1 MTTQDSLLQADA
13 KNRLQA
19 LEHSSFIVEA
29 PAGAGKTELLT
40 QRFLKL
46 LPTVKQPEEIIA
58 ITFTNK
64 AAAEMRLRILDS
76 LIAADKGLK
85 PTKTHKQ
92 TTYELS
98 QKALQHAAAHD
109 WQLIENPSRLRIFT
123 IDSLCAHLARQMP
136 LMSRFGAQPRVTDN
150 ANVLYTQAAEHTLA
164 LLEHKDYSEVI
175 KAALRYV
182 DNDASQLTNLL
193 VSMLA
198 KRDQWL
204 SQAQH
209 EINPLQLQKTL
220 RYLVKQALQATER
233 AVPTALQRLL
243 MPIARFAAANLL
255 ADDLLAEKHQADM
268 PLTDWQTPLQAAP
281 EDLAMWRALADLL
294 LKDNGEPRLSVDK
307 RHGFPATEVGKAQ
320 KLALFEV
327 IAAIEDSAA
336 LHRVRQLPHIDHAAS
351 SWQIIA
357 TLSQLLNLAVAQ
369 LWLTFQRAGEVDFVE
384 IAQRATRALA
394 DNGGEPTELAL
405 KLDYQI
411 QHLLVDEFQ
420 DTSPS
425 QVDLLK
431 QLTLGW
437 QANDARTLF
446 CVGDPMQSIYRF
458 RKANVGL
465 FISAAT
471 DGIGDIRLKKLQLY
485 RNNRSCPPV
494 VDWINASFAT
504 IFPTHDDDAQGA
516 ISYRPFIATKLVEN
530 EAGVAVHAIIK
541 QTDESAKTASQ
552 READAVICIIQ
563 RERELNPNKKI
574 AVLVR
579 SKKHLAALVT
589 KLRREHTDIA
599 FQAVE
604 IEALQGRQIV
614 QDLLALTH
622 ALHHRADRV
631 HWLSVLRAPWCGL
644 TLHDLHALAG
654 SNHHATIWSL
664 MQNDAIVSTLSVNG
678 QIRLRH
684 VRTIL
689 EEALATQGRMHTSR
703 WLRGI
708 WLMLNGTAC
717 LWEQADIVDVQAFFS
732 CLDALD
738 RSNQFSSERMHDEI
752 SKLFATPDINGEH
765 LQMMSIHKSKGLEFD
780 CVILPGLGATTGG
793 NNRDKPLVLWEEV
806 TVNEHTELLA
816 APYIPKGLI
825 PKALRDDTVS
835 AYDYI
840 ETLENERDANEAARV
855 LYVAATRAE
864 RKLHLVGVANQNAK
878 GEVNPTRNSYLDLLW
893 NAVSSEFEATALTTK
908 SVAENAKANADDNI
922 ANFTPNL
929 IRLQHLQIPNVLQT
943 AKTLAPQAR
952 KSLIKQN
959 QPAILLNLAADTGN
973 HTNLTAPNIHQSA
986 GSLAHLYMEMIAND
1000 GLESW
1005 PVSRINASASAMRFW
1020 LMQKCH
1026 GKSEAEKQEV
1036 EQSISHIIA
1045 ALIKTISS
1053 PEGLWMLT
1061 SRPSHQ
1067 AELSIMTIDENNAPQ
1082 EHRIDLTFIE
1092 ADVRWIVDYKLTS
1105 TNENLEIAA
1114 SQHKPQ
1120 LTRYAS
1126 LFSNENRLLK
1136 TAVFFL
1142 SSGQLVEI

>member
-164 LLEHKDYSEVI
+164 LLEHNDYSEVI

-220 RYLVKQALQATER
+220 CYLVKQALQATER
-233 AVPTALQRLL
+233 AVPTALQHLL
-243 MPIARFAAANLL
+243 IPIARFAAANLL
-255 ADDLLAEKHQADM
+255 ADDTEAVAPLL
-268 PLTDWQTPLQAAP
+268 DWQTPLTAIP

-384 IAQRATRALA
+384 IAQRATRALT

-541 QTDESAKTASQ
+541 QTDESAETASQ

-664 MQNDAIVSTLSVNG
+664 MQNEEIVNQLEG
-678 QIRLRH
+678 KERLKH
-684 VRTIL
+684 VRDIFA
-689 EEALATQGRMHTSR
+689 EAFATQGRMNTSR

-717 LWEQADIVDVQAFFS
+717 LWEQADIVDVQAFFT

-738 RSNQFSSERMHDEI
+738 RSNQFSPERMRDEI

-908 SVAENAKANADDNI
+908 SVAENTKANADDNI

-959 QPAILLNLAADTGN
+959 QPAILLNLAADTG
-973 HTNLTAPNIHQSA
+973 
-986 GSLAHLYMEMIAND
+986 SLAHLYMEMIAND
-1000 GLESW
+1000 GLEYW
-1005 PVSRINASASAMRFW
+1005 PASRIDASAAAMRFW
-1020 LMQKCH
+1020 LLQKGH
-1026 GKSEAEKQEV
+1026 AESAVAQQV
-1036 EQSISHIIA
+1036 SNVIA
-1045 ALIKTISS
+1045 ALKKTINS
-1053 PEGLWMLT
+1053 PQGAWMLAPRK
-1061 SRPSHQ
+1061 SRQ
-1067 AELSIMTIDENNAPQ
+1067 AELSITTIDENAEAQ
-1082 EHRIDLTFIE
+1082 EQRIDLTFIE
-1092 ADVRWIVDYKLTS
+1092 HDALDEDKLGEKVRWIIDYKLAAA
-1105 TNENLEIAA
+1105 NESIEIAA
-1114 SQHKPQ
+1114 EAYKPQ
-1120 LTRYAS
+1120 LACYAELFAHES
-1126 LFSNENRLLK
+1126 LSIK

-1142 SSGQLVEI
+1142 NLGKLVEL

>member
-1 MTTQDSLLQADA
+1 MTQEPLLQADA
-13 KNRLQA
+13 SNRLKA
-19 LEHSSFIVEA
+19 LELSSFIVEA

-46 LPTVKQPEEIIA
+46 IPTVKQPEEIIA

-76 LIAADKGLK
+76 LIAADKGVK
-85 PTKTHKQ
+85 PTEAHKQ
-92 TTYELS
+92 ITYNLS
-98 QKALQHAAAHD
+98 LQALQHAGTHN

-150 ANVLYTQAAEHTLA
+150 ADALYTKAAEQTLA
-164 LLEHKDYSEVI
+164 LLEHNDYSEVV

-182 DNDASQLTNLL
+182 DNDAAQLTSLL

-209 EINPLQLQKTL
+209 EIDPLQLQNTL
-220 RYLVKQALQATER
+220 RYLVKQALQATEH
-233 AVPTALQRLL
+233 AVPTALQHLL
-243 MPIARFAAANLL
+243 IPIARFAAANLL
-255 ADDLLAEKHQADM
+255 ADDTEADT
-268 PLTDWQTPLQAAP
+268 PLMDWQTPLTAIP
-281 EDLAMWRALADLL
+281 EDLAMWRALADFLL
-294 LKDNGEPRLSVDK
+294 TDKGEPRKEKGLNVK
-307 RHGFPATEVGKAQ
+307 FGFPPTDEGKAQ
-320 KLALFEV
+320 KVALAEV
-327 IAAIEDSAA
+327 IAAIDDHAA
-336 LHRVRQLPHIDHAAS
+336 LHSVRALPNLKDDLKDGAS

-357 TLSQLLNLAVAQ
+357 TLSKLLNIAVAQ

-384 IAQRATRALA
+384 IAQRATRALT
-394 DNGGEPTELAL
+394 DNLGEPTELAL

-494 VDWINASFAT
+494 VDWINATFAN

-530 EAGVAVHAIIK
+530 EAGVEVHAIIK
-541 QTDESAKTASQ
+541 QTPESAESTSQ
-552 READAVICIIQ
+552 READAVIRIIQ
-563 RERELNPNKKI
+563 RERELNPNKRI

-614 QDLLALTH
+614 QDLLALSH

-664 MQNDAIVSTLSVNG
+664 MQNEEIVNQLEG
-678 QIRLRH
+678 KERLKH
-684 VRTIL
+684 VRDIFA
-689 EEALATQGRMHTSR
+689 EAFATQGRMNTSR

-717 LWEQADIVDVQAFFS
+717 LWEQADIVDVQAFFA

-738 RSNQFSSERMHDEI
+738 RSNQFSPERMRDEI
-752 SKLFATPDINGEH
+752 TKLFATPDINGEH

-806 TVNEHTELLA
+806 TVDEHTELLA
-816 APYIPKGLI
+816 APYIPKGF
-825 PKALRDDTVS
+825 RSDVVS
-835 AYDYI
+835 PYDYI
-840 ETLENERDANEAARV
+840 ETLENARDANEAARV

-878 GEVNPTRNSYLDLLW
+878 GEVKPTRNSYLDLLW
-893 NAVSSEFEATALTTK
+893 NAVSSEFEAAELSEK
-908 SVAENAKANADDNI
+908 SVAENANSDDNI

-929 IRLQHLQIPNVLQT
+929 IRLQHLQIPSVLQT
-943 AKTLAPQAR
+943 AKTLAPQAS

-959 QPAILLNLAADTGN
+959 QPAISLNLAADT
-973 HTNLTAPNIHQSA
+973 

-1005 PVSRINASASAMRFW
+1005 PVSRINASASAIRFW
-1020 LMQKCH
+1020 LLQKGH
-1026 GKSEAEKQEV
+1026 AKNDV
-1036 EQSISHIIA
+1036 EQQISHIIV
-1045 ALIKTISS
+1045 ALKTTITSL
-1053 PEGLWMLT
+1053 EGQWML
-1061 SRPSHQ
+1061 SPRPNRQ
-1067 AELSIMTIDENNAPQ
+1067 AELSIIAIDENNAPQ

-1092 ADVRWIVDYKLTS
+1092 ADVRWIIDYKLTFV
-1105 TNENLEIAA
+1105 NENTDLARAA
-1114 SQHKPQ
+1114 EQHKPQ
-1120 LTRYAS
+1120 LARYAN
-1126 LFSNENRLLK
+1126 LFAHENLLVIK
-1136 TAVFFL
+1136 AVFFL
-1142 SSGQLVEI
+1142 SLGKLVLI

>member
-1 MTTQDSLLQADA
+1 MTQEPLLQTDA
-13 KNRLQA
+13 ENRLKA
-19 LEHSSFIVEA
+19 LELRSFIVEA

-46 LPTVKQPEEIIA
+46 LPTVKQPEEVIA

-76 LIAADKGLK
+76 LIAAAARNK
-85 PTKTHKQ
+85 PLEPHKQ
-92 TTYELS
+92 ITYELS
-98 QKALQHAAAHD
+98 LQALQHAAVHD

-150 ANVLYTQAAEHTLA
+150 ADALYTQAAEQTLA
-164 LLEHKDYSEVI
+164 LLEHKDYSELV
-175 KAALRYV
+175 KTVLRYV
-182 DNDASQLTNLL
+182 DNDAAQLTNLL
-193 VSMLA
+193 VTMLA

-204 SQAQH
+204 THAQG
-209 EINPLQLQKTL
+209 ELAPEQLQNTL
-220 RYLVKQALQATER
+220 AYLVAQALQAAEH
-233 AVPTALQRLL
+233 AVPMPLQHLL
-243 MPIARFAAANLL
+243 MPVARFAAANLL
-255 ADDLLAEKHQADM
+255 ADNAGADQ
-268 PLTDWQTPLQAAP
+268 PLIDWQTPLAAQA
-281 EDLAMWRALADLL
+281 ESLSMWCALADLL
-294 LKDNGEPRLSVDK
+294 LTDKGEPRKEKGLNVK
-307 RHGFPATEVGKAQ
+307 LGFPATEAGKAQ
-320 KLALFEV
+320 KLALAEV

-336 LHRVRQLPHIDHAAS
+336 LHRVRQLPHIDDDAS

-357 TLSQLLNLAVAQ
+357 ALSQLLNIAVAQ

-384 IAQRATRALA
+384 IAQRATRALS
-394 DNGGEPTELAL
+394 DNFGEPTELAL

-425 QVDLLK
+425 QVELLK

-437 QANDARTLF
+437 LANDARTLF

-465 FISAAT
+465 FISAAA
-471 DGIGDIRLKKLQLY
+471 DGIGDIQLKRLQLY
-485 RNNRSCPPV
+485 RNNRSCPAL
-494 VDWINASFAT
+494 VDWINATFAS
-504 IFPTHDDDAQGA
+504 IFPAHDDDAQGA
-516 ISYRPFIATKLVEN
+516 IGYRPFIATKPTENDSGVE
-530 EAGVAVHAIIK
+530 VHAIIK
-541 QTDESAKTASQ
+541 QADEPAESASQ
-552 READAVICIIQ
+552 READAIVSIIQ
-563 RERELNPNKKI
+563 REQTTNPNKKI

-589 KLRREHTDIA
+589 KLRREHADIA

-622 ALHHRADRV
+622 ALHHRANRV
-631 HWLSVLRAPWCGL
+631 HWLAVLRAPWCGL
-644 TLHDLHALAG
+644 TLHDLHMLAG

-664 MQNDAIVSTLSVNG
+664 MENEAFVSTLSIDG

-689 EEALATQGRMHTSR
+689 EEAFATQGRMATSK
-703 WLRGI
+703 WIRGI
-708 WLMLNGTAC
+708 WLMLNGSAC

-732 CLDALD
+732 CLDNLD
-738 RSNQFSSERMHDEI
+738 RSNQFSPERMATEI
-752 SKLFATPDINGEH
+752 TKLFATPDSNGEN

-806 TVNEHTELLA
+806 TVHEHTELLA
-816 APYIPKGLI
+816 APYIPKGFI
-825 PKALRDDTVS
+825 SKALRDNTVS

-840 ETLENERDANEAARV
+840 EMLENERDTNEAARV

-878 GEVNPTRNSYLDLLW
+878 NEIKPTKNSYLDLLW
-893 NAVSSEFEATALTTK
+893 NAVSSEFEAAGLTTK
-908 SVAENAKANADDNI
+908 SVAENANADDNI

-929 IRLQHLQIPNVLQT
+929 IRLQHLHIPSILQT
-943 AKTLAPQAR
+943 AKTLAAQAN

-959 QPAILLNLAADTGN
+959 QHTISLNLAADTG
-973 HTNLTAPNIHQSA
+973 
-986 GSLAHLYMEMIAND
+986 SLAHQYMEMIAND
-1000 GLESW
+1000 GLEHW
-1005 PVSRINASASAMRFW
+1005 PASRINASAAAMRFW
-1020 LMQKCH
+1020 LEQKGH
-1026 GKSEAEKQEV
+1026 AKIDVAQ
-1036 EQSISHIIA
+1036 QIPHIIV
-1045 ALIKTISS
+1045 ALKTTTTSLEGQWMFS
-1053 PEGLWMLT
+1053 P
-1061 SRPSHQ
+1061 RPSRQ
-1067 AELSIMTIDENNAPQ
+1067 AELSIMAIDENNAPQ

-1092 ADVRWIVDYKLTS
+1092 ADVRWIIDYKLTLAV
-1105 TNENLEIAA
+1105 ENADLTRAA
-1114 SQHKPQ
+1114 ELHKPQ
-1120 LTRYAS
+1120 LARYAN
-1126 LFSNENRLLK
+1126 LFAHENLLVI

-1142 SSGQLVEI
+1142 SLGKLVLI